1 MYKINWSEET
11 TLLQLHNCSSLG
23 YTTCKYKKAN
33 SLPQAHLTPN
43 QIRRKSTGTKREW
56 SVLKKLYSPSITI
69 IPTPMSIND
78 CININSSVSKQSY
91 ASVLFPSHF
100 VTYRLWFYWENY
112 LNLSALLKFIFLE
125 RLVEICQ
132 NNEAHQMLAK

>member
-1 MYKINWSEET
+1 MYKINWGEET

-33 SLPQAHLTPN
+33 SVPQAHLTPN

-78 CININSSVSKQSY
+78 SMYKHKFVCIQTIIWISSFSITFCNLP
-91 ASVLFPSHF
+91 ALVLLGKLFEPQCFAQVHLPWKAG
-100 VTYRLWFYWENY
+100 R
-112 LNLSALLKFIFLE
+112 NLPK
-125 RLVEICQ
+125 
-132 NNEAHQMLAK
+132 